1 MSAAA
6 ILGLA
11 AAGVLVGILSALL
24 GVGGGILMVPLLVVV
39 AERSQHLAEGT
50 SLLVIVPTA
59 VAGAWAH
66 HRRGYVRTRVAVLLG
81 AGGIVG
87 AWLGARFALTLDGEV
102 LQRAF
107 AVLLLFVGLRSLRDG
122 VLSRKEADA
131 DERPDQAS
139 AS

>member
-66 HRRGYVRTRVAVLLG
+66 HRRGYVRMRVVVLLG

-87 AWLGARFALTLDGEV
+87 AWLGARLALALDAEA
-102 LQRAF
+102 LQRVF
-107 AVLLLFVGLRSLRDG
+107 AVLLLFVGLRSLRE